1 MRRLFLLLT
10 LVLIALI
17 AVYRDRLYLRDPLG
31 SLTRDGTP
39 QPDARVFI
47 NFENDV
53 LVQEHLAI
61 QEHGGA
67 EMFAVQHWNQLE
79 AVPANLTC
87 IEGLLCLAP
96 ADRLIDTA
104 GTTLTRKPAEM
115 TDRAVHFIDDNGHT
129 VQVTI
134 R

>member
-1 MRRLFLLLT
+1 MRRLLLLIT
-10 LVLIALI
+10 LVLIVLI

-31 SLTRDGTP
+31 KLVRDGVSQT
-39 QPDARVFI
+39 DARVFI
-47 NFENDV
+47 NFENDI
-53 LVQEHLAI
+53 LVQEK
-61 QEHGGA
+61 GGT

-79 AVPANLTC
+79 TVPANLTC
-87 IEGLLCLAP
+87 IQGLLCLAP

-104 GTTLTRKPAEM
+104 GTTISRKPAEM
-115 TDRAVHFIDDNGHT
+115 SDRAVEFIDENGRR

>member
-1 MRRLFLLLT
+1 MRRLLLLLT
-10 LVLIALI
+10 LVLIVLI

-31 SLTRDGTP
+31 RLTRDGAP
-39 QPDARVFI
+39 QTDARVFI

-53 LVQEHLAI
+53 LVQEK
-61 QEHGGA
+61 GGT
-67 EMFAVQHWNQLE
+67 EMFVVQHWNHLE
-79 AVPANLTC
+79 AVPADLTC
-87 IEGLLCLAP
+87 IQGLLCIAP

-104 GTTLTRKPAEM
+104 GTTITRKAAGM
-115 TDRAVHFIDDNGHT
+115 TDRAVNFIDSQGHA

>member
-1 MRRLFLLLT
+1 MRRLLLLMT
-10 LVLIALI
+10 LVLIVFI

-31 SLTRDGTP
+31 KLTRDGVP

-53 LVQEHLAI
+53 LVQEN
-61 QEHGGA
+61 GGTR
-67 EMFAVQHWNQLE
+67 MFAVQHWNHLE

-87 IEGLLCLAP
+87 IQGLLCLAP
-96 ADRLIDTA
+96 ADRLIDAA
-104 GTTLTRKPAEM
+104 GTAISRKEAEM
-115 TDRAVHFIDDNGHT
+115 SDRAVEFLDENSHS

>member
-1 MRRLFLLLT
+1 MRRLLLLIT
-10 LVLIALI
+10 LVAIVFI

-31 SLTRDGTP
+31 KLTRDGAP
-39 QPDARVFI
+39 QADARVFI
-47 NFENDV
+47 NFENDI
-53 LVQEHLAI
+53 LVQEK
-61 QEHGGA
+61 GGT
-67 EMFAVQHWNQLE
+67 EMFAVQHWNHFE

-87 IEGLLCLAP
+87 IQGLLCIAP

-104 GTTLTRKPAEM
+104 GTTITRKEAEM
-115 TDRAVHFIDDNGHT
+115 TDRTVEFIDSNGHS